1 MKVHSFLDV
10 VEVSFKLRTELS
22 HDCNDNDII
31 THRMLFLWCFNS
43 TLQNFLQ
50 KKDKITDLK

>member
-31 THRMLFLWCFNS
+31 THRMPFFVVFQQHFAKLF
-43 TLQNFLQ
+43 T
-50 KKDKITDLK
+50 KER